1 MWGKEDGTDVVFVDD
16 RKIFY
21 LIYHNRICRENVEKS
36 LLLTKNINKSILT
49 LQLRK
54 IIIKKWWYL

>member
-21 LIYHNRICRENVEKS
+21 LIHHNRICRENVEKS